1 MNALPIEDVCWRDAF
16 KARLLVERSII
27 ARLIQ
32 CGFSHSAFEI
42 YRNIEERFRLAQ
54 ESSTSRWQ
62 ESGVSFQ
69 LTDDDR
75 IQIRNVLRDQYLKIR
90 DWPRKR
96 GCQELLQRGLLTGFE
111 ELGTELINLY
121 QRRFHGSTGNLADEE
136 AA

>member
-1 MNALPIEDVCWRDAF
+1 MNALPIEDVCWRDDF
-16 KARLLVERSII
+16 KARLLLERSII

-42 YRNIEERFRLAQ
+42 YRNIEERFKLAQ
-54 ESSTSRWQ
+54 ESSTGHWQ
-62 ESGVSFQ
+62 ESELGFQ

-75 IQIRNVLRDQYLKIR
+75 IQIRAALRDHCLKFR
-90 DWPRKR
+90 DWPRRR

-111 ELGTELINLY
+111 ELSGELINLY
-121 QRRFHGSTGNLADEE
+121 QRRFQRSTRNLADEE